1 MLLPWPERGIMR
13 RYYFDIRDG
22 DILIPDEDGLQL
34 TSSQAAQ
41 EEAARSL
48 GGLLRDAARPAR
60 DGQGSHIAI
69 EVRDDKG
76 PLMQLKFSLDKAR
89 YAN

>member
-1 MLLPWPERGIMR
+1 MR

-22 DILIPDEDGLQL
+22 DILIPDEEGLQL

-48 GGLLRDAARPAR
+48 GGLLWDAARPSRGEAR
-60 DGQGSHIAI
+60 SHIAI
-69 EVRDDKG
+69 ELRDDKG
-76 PLMQLKFSLDKAR
+76 PLMQLKFSLEKAG
-89 YAN
+89 YAH